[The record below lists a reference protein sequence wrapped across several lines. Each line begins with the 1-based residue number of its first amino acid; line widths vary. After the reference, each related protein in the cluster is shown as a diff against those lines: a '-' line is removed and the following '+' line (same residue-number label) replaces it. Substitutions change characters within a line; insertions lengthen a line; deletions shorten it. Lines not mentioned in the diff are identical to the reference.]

1 MSVFVNYGGPKL
13 DKKQKQLVRS
23 QAMVSVRGQQKLARA
38 ANAHQRGKSDLV
50 SRLDVQVLHVSLPLG
65 C

>member
-23 QAMVSVRGQQKLARA
+23 QAMVSVRGQQKLC
-38 ANAHQRGKSDLV
+38 KSD
-50 SRLDVQVLHVSLPLG
+50 RTAVQTSLPRR
-65 C
+65 

>member
-23 QAMVSVRGQQKLARA
+23 QAMVSVRGQQKQ
-38 ANAHQRGKSDLV
+38 NKSAHKETKQKLNPR
-50 SRLDVQVLHVSLPLG
+50 R
-65 C
+65 